1 MPEMDLRWSPT
12 IPLDFIWFQINGY
25 LGWPHD
31 HNVRR
36 ARIARYFAVGTIKQ
50 HQDHCVQVYV
60 TEPGLPERLAAAD
73 DDFNTL
79 IAAGSVVRR
88 SPFRGSPGV
97 IREHW
102 SEPSW
107 SEQYLALFDEF
118 EGREA
123 LLFAS
128 GREPFPLVEVTAAG
142 AVLRIIRSIATH
154 HPKRFRGGA
163 SVKKAAFL
171 IEFAKGRY
179 GPTKRNER
187 DIRNDY
193 EKYKSVA
200 HLAAA
205 FLVLAEPAVEL
216 DMLEIEGICQFLAI
230 AGDFQ
235 RFGTSFRP
243 HARRTPLLDY
253 SRTWSIPEDLYLP
266 DPPQKLPVAP
276 PLSEA
281 DLAAIDEEVRGALS
295 ELTCG

>member
-1 MPEMDLRWSPT
+1 MDLRWSPT

-102 SEPSW
+102 SPEPSL

-123 LLFAS
+123 RKALARCECCGFWLQRVIP
-128 GREPFPLVEVTAAG
+128 GR
-142 AVLRIIRSIATH
+142 R
-154 HPKRFRGGA
+154 
-163 SVKKAAFL
+163 
-171 IEFAKGRY
+171 
-179 GPTKRNER
+179 
-187 DIRNDY
+187 
-193 EKYKSVA
+193 
-200 HLAAA
+200 
-205 FLVLAEPAVEL
+205 
-216 DMLEIEGICQFLAI
+216 
-230 AGDFQ
+230 
-235 RFGTSFRP
+235 
-243 HARRTPLLDY
+243 ARRRRRRYTPRVSTIRPLATP
-253 SRTWSIPEDLYLP
+253 SGNFRTNTFSM
-266 DPPQKLPVAP
+266 
-276 PLSEA
+276 
-281 DLAAIDEEVRGALS
+281 R
-295 ELTCG
+295 